1 MVKLVNYGYWFMGE
15 AVKRINLSV
24 DDAFYK
30 ELEKLAEAEER
41 TLSNLAL
48 YLVKAGYRELAERG
62 LLDRSVN

>member
-1 MVKLVNYGYWFMGE
+1 MGE